1 MSYSLFFLLSIIL
14 INYSFCDLVGCKYKT
29 SSAQT
34 KDNADITD
42 DNYLKDNDE
51 NENMQKCF
59 LLSNSDVN
67 PGECCYYKDASNNN
81 KQSCY
86 DKESSTGIS
95 GTFFCPTESKITNN
109 CGMALYYQPI
119 ISETC
124 TEISLVDGYC
134 CFVKTTNQGKACVS
148 QKTIDEDKKNEITDD
163 VINYIKKFNKLNPAP
178 VIEYVECKGFYEK
191 YYGFLLLLT
200 IAVMF

>member
-14 INYSFCDLVGCKYKT
+14 IDYSFCDLVGCKYKT

-42 DNYLKDNDE
+42 DNYLKDS
-51 NENMQKCF
+51 NEDKNKQKCF
-59 LLSNSDVN
+59 SLSNSDVN
-67 PGECCYYKDASNNN
+67 PGEWCYYKDTSNNN

-86 DKESSTGIS
+86 NKESSTGIY
-95 GTFFCPTESKITNN
+95 GTCPIESKITNN

-119 ISETC
+119 TEETC

-134 CFVKTTNQGKACVS
+134 CFVKTKYQGTACVS

-163 VINYIKKFNKLNPAP
+163 IINYIKKFNDLNPAP
-178 VIEYVECKGFYEK
+178 IIESVVCKGSYEK
-191 YYGFLLLLT
+191 YYGFLC
-200 IAVMF
+200 

>member
-42 DNYLKDNDE
+42 GNYLKDNDE
-51 NENMQKCF
+51 DENMQKCF

-95 GTFFCPTESKITNN
+95 GTCPTDSIITNN

-119 ISETC
+119 TAETC
-124 TEISLVDGYC
+124 TEISLVNGYC
-134 CFVKTTNQGKACVS
+134 CFVKTTNLGTACVS
-148 QKTIDEDKKNEITDD
+148 QKTIDADKKNEITDD
-163 VINYIKKFNKLNPAP
+163 VINYIKKFNNLNPAT
-178 VIEYVECKGFYEK
+178 VIESVECKGFYEK

>member
-14 INYSFCDLVGCKYKT
+14 FNYSFCDLVGCKYKT

-42 DNYLKDNDE
+42 GNYLKDNDE
-51 NENMQKCF
+51 DENMQKCF

-86 DKESSTGIS
+86 DKDSNTGIS
-95 GTFFCPTESKITNN
+95 GICPTESKIINN

-119 ISETC
+119 TAETC

-163 VINYIKKFNKLNPAP
+163 IINYIKKFNDLNPAP
-178 VIEYVECKGFYEK
+178 IIESVVCKGSYEK